1 MSELATLQDKQ
12 DTRRHRLLALPA
24 ILIMVILGLIPLMI
38 VVAYSFLK
46 SGEYGG
52 VVPQFSL
59 EAYVSLLFQRDM
71 FDDTLTF
78 SSAFLEIYIRTAI
91 FGVVTTV
98 LCLLVGFPTAYF
110 MATRPAEKRNLWV
123 LLLTIPF
130 WSNLLVRTI
139 AVMFIIRDE
148 GLINTILLDLG
159 IIHQPITLLFTN
171 FAILLGLV
179 YSFLPF
185 MVLPIYASL
194 EKFDFRL
201 AEAGFDLYANRFQ
214 VLTKIII
221 PLAKPGIVTGS
232 ILVFVPAFGAYVTPL
247 LLGGGSH
254 LMIGDLIA
262 LQFGSSRNWPLG
274 SAFSIVLMVFVM
286 LALLLQ
292 IRRSGQVNHG

>member
-24 ILIMVILGLIPLMI
+24 IVIMVVLGLIPLMI
-38 VVAYSFLK
+38 VVVYSFLK

-78 SSAFLEIYIRTAI
+78 SPAYLEIYVRTAI

-110 MATRPAEKRNLWV
+110 MATRPADKRNLWV

-159 IIHQPITLLFTN
+159 IINQPITLLFTN

>member
-1 MSELATLQDKQ
+1 MSELATLKDKE
-12 DTRRHRLLALPA
+12 DARRHRLLALPA
-24 ILIMVILGLIPLMI
+24 ILIMAVLGLIPLMI
-38 VVAYSFLK
+38 VVAYSFMAP
-46 SGEYGG
+46 GDYGG
-52 VVPQFSL
+52 VVPKFTTD
-59 EAYVSLLFQRDM
+59 AYVSLLFQRDI
-71 FDDTLTF
+71 FDDTLAF
-78 SSAFLEIYIRTAI
+78 SPAYLEIYIRTAV
-91 FGVVTTV
+91 FGVITT
-98 LCLLVGFPTAYF
+98 LICALIGFPTAYF
-110 MATRPAEKRNLWV
+110 MATRPADKRNLWV

-148 GLINTILLDLG
+148 GLINTIMLNLG
-159 IIHQPITLLFTN
+159 IIDRPITMLYTN

-274 SAFSIVLMVFVM
+274 SAFSIVLMVIVM
-286 LALLLQ
+286 LALLFQL
-292 IRRSGQVNHG
+292 RRSGQVKHG

>member
-78 SSAFLEIYIRTAI
+78 SSAYLEIYIRTAI

-185 MVLPIYASL
+185 MVLPIYTSL

>member
-24 ILIMVILGLIPLMI
+24 IVIMVILGLIPLMI

-52 VVPQFSL
+52 VVQQFSL

-78 SSAFLEIYIRTAI
+78 SSAYLEIYIRTAI
-91 FGVVTTV
+91 FGVVTTLICV
-98 LCLLVGFPTAYF
+98 LVGFPTAYF
-110 MATRPAEKRNLWV
+110 MATRPADKRNLWV

-159 IIHQPITLLFTN
+159 IINQPITLLFTN

-214 VLTKIII
+214 VLTQIII

>member
-1 MSELATLQDKQ
+1 MSEFATTQDKQ
-12 DTRRHRLLALPA
+12 DARRHRLLASPA
-24 ILIMVILGLIPLMI
+24 IVIMILLGFIPLMI
-38 VVAYSFLK
+38 VVAYSLMAP
-46 SGEYGG
+46 GDYGG
-52 VVPQFSL
+52 VVPKFSF

-78 SSAFLEIYIRTAI
+78 SSSYLEIYIRTAL
-91 FGVVTTV
+91 FGLVTTV
-98 LCLLVGFPTAYF
+98 FCVLIGFPTAYF
-110 MATRPAEKRNLWV
+110 MATRPAKQRNLWV

-148 GLINTILLDLG
+148 GLINTVLMHLG
-159 IIHQPITLLFTN
+159 VIDHPLTLLYTN

-185 MVLPIYASL
+185 MVLPIYSSL

-201 AEAGFDLYANRFQ
+201 AEAGLDLYASRFQ
-214 VLTKIII
+214 VLTQIII

-274 SAFSIVLMVFVM
+274 SAFSIVLMAFVL
-286 LALLLQ
+286 LALLFQ
-292 IRRSGQVNHG
+292 IHRSGQVKHD

>member
-1 MSELATLQDKQ
+1 MSKVTTLKDKE
-12 DTRRHRLLALPA
+12 DARRHRLLALPA
-24 ILIMVILGLIPLMI
+24 IVIMAVLGLIPLLI
-38 VVAYSFLK
+38 VVAYSFMAP
-46 SGEYGG
+46 GDYGG
-52 VVPQFSL
+52 VVPKFSL

-71 FDDTLTF
+71 FDDTLAF
-78 SSAFLEIYIRTAI
+78 SPAYLEIYIRTAI
-91 FGVVTTV
+91 FGVVTTAICV
-98 LCLLVGFPTAYF
+98 LIGFPTAYF
-110 MATRPAEKRNLWV
+110 MATRSADKRNIWV

-148 GLINTILLDLG
+148 GLINTVLMDLG
-159 IIHQPITLLFTN
+159 VIDHPITLLYTN

-274 SAFSIVLMVFVM
+274 SAFSIVLMVIVM
-286 LALLLQ
+286 LALLFQL
-292 IRRSGQVNHG
+292 RRSGQVKHG

>member
-1 MSELATLQDKQ
+1 MSELATLQEKQ

-24 ILIMVILGLIPLMI
+24 IVIMVILGLIPLMI

-78 SSAFLEIYIRTAI
+78 SSAYLEIYIRTAI
-91 FGVVTTV
+91 FGVVTTLICV
-98 LCLLVGFPTAYF
+98 LVGFPTAYF
-110 MATRPAEKRNLWV
+110 MATRPADKRNLWV

-214 VLTKIII
+214 VLTQIII

>member
-1 MSELATLQDKQ
+1 MSEIATAQDEQ
-12 DTRRHRLLALPA
+12 DARRHLLLSSPA
-24 ILIMVILGLIPLMI
+24 IVIMILLGFIPLMI
-38 VVAYSFLK
+38 VVAYSFMAP
-46 SGEYGG
+46 GDYGG
-52 VVPQFSL
+52 VVPKFSF
-59 EAYVSLLFQRDM
+59 EAYVSLIFQRDM

-78 SSAFLEIYIRTAI
+78 SSSYLEIYIRTAV
-91 FGVVTTV
+91 FGVATTIFCV
-98 LCLLVGFPTAYF
+98 LIGFPTAYF
-110 MATRPAEKRNLWV
+110 MATRPAKQRNLWV

-148 GLINTILLDLG
+148 GLINTVLMHLG
-159 IIHQPITLLFTN
+159 LNDRPITLLYTN

-201 AEAGFDLYANRFQ
+201 VEAGFDLYASRFK
-214 VLTKIII
+214 VLTQIII

-274 SAFSIVLMVFVM
+274 SAFSIVLMVFVL
-286 LALLLQ
+286 LALLFQ
-292 IRRSGQVNHG
+292 IRRSGQVKHG

>member
-24 ILIMVILGLIPLMI
+24 IVIMVILGLIPLMI

-78 SSAFLEIYIRTAI
+78 SSAYLEIYIRTAI
-91 FGVVTTV
+91 FGVVTTLICV
-98 LCLLVGFPTAYF
+98 LVGFPTAYF
-110 MATRPAEKRNLWV
+110 MATRPADKRNLWV

-214 VLTKIII
+214 VLTQIII

>member
-78 SSAFLEIYIRTAI
+78 SSAYLEIYIRTAI

>member
-1 MSELATLQDKQ
+1 MSQIATPQDKQ
-12 DTRRHRLLALPA
+12 DARRHLLLASPA
-24 ILIMVILGLIPLMI
+24 IVIMILLGFIPLMI
-38 VVAYSFLK
+38 VVAYSFMAP
-46 SGEYGG
+46 GDYGG
-52 VVPQFSL
+52 VVPKFTF
-59 EAYVSLLFQRDM
+59 EAYVSLIFQRDM
-71 FDDTLTF
+71 FDDTLIF
-78 SSAFLEIYIRTAI
+78 SPAYLEIYIRTAV
-91 FGVVTTV
+91 FGVATTV
-98 LCLLVGFPTAYF
+98 FCVLIGFPTAYF
-110 MATRPAEKRNLWV
+110 MATRPAKQRNLWV

-148 GLINTILLDLG
+148 GLINTVLMQLG
-159 IIHQPITLLFTN
+159 LIDHPITLLYTN

-201 AEAGFDLYANRFQ
+201 AEAGFDLYASRFQ
-214 VLTKIII
+214 VLTQIII

-274 SAFSIVLMVFVM
+274 SAFSIVLMVFVL
-286 LALLLQ
+286 LALLFQ
-292 IRRSGQVNHG
+292 IRRSGQVKHG

>member
-1 MSELATLQDKQ
+1 MSEIATPQDKQ
-12 DTRRHRLLALPA
+12 DARRHLLLASPA
-24 ILIMVILGLIPLMI
+24 IVIMILLGFIPLLI
-38 VVAYSFLK
+38 VVAYSFMAP
-46 SGEYGG
+46 GDYGG
-52 VVPQFSL
+52 VVPKFSL
-59 EAYVSLLFQRDM
+59 EAYVSLIFQRDM

-78 SSAFLEIYIRTAI
+78 SSSYLEVYIRTAV
-91 FGVVTTV
+91 FGVATTV
-98 LCLLVGFPTAYF
+98 FCVLIGFPTAYF
-110 MATRPAEKRNLWV
+110 MATRPAKQRNLWV

-148 GLINTILLDLG
+148 GLINTVLMHLG
-159 IIHQPITLLFTN
+159 LIDRPITLLYTN

-201 AEAGFDLYANRFQ
+201 VEAGFDLYASRFK
-214 VLTKIII
+214 VLTQIII

-274 SAFSIVLMVFVM
+274 SAFSIVLMVFVL
-286 LALLLQ
+286 LALLFQ
-292 IRRSGQVNHG
+292 IRRSGQVKHG

>member
-24 ILIMVILGLIPLMI
+24 IVIMVILGLIPLMI

-78 SSAFLEIYIRTAI
+78 SSAYLEIYIRTAI
-91 FGVVTTV
+91 FGVVTTLICV
-98 LCLLVGFPTAYF
+98 LVGFPTAYF
-110 MATRPAEKRNLWV
+110 MATRPADKRNLWV

-159 IIHQPITLLFTN
+159 IINQPITLLFTN

-214 VLTKIII
+214 VLTQIII

>member
-24 ILIMVILGLIPLMI
+24 IVIMIVLGLIPLMI

-78 SSAFLEIYIRTAI
+78 SSAYLEIYIRTAI

-98 LCLLVGFPTAYF
+98 ICVLVGFPTAYF
-110 MATRPAEKRNLWV
+110 MATRPADKRNLWV

-159 IIHQPITLLFTN
+159 IINQPITLLFTN

-214 VLTKIII
+214 VLTQIII

-274 SAFSIVLMVFVM
+274 SAFSIVLIVFVM